1 MLQRYDK
8 HTYAAHVGTPLLNVI
23 FDVNILNNHFK

>member
-1 MLQRYDK
+1 MLERLDK
-8 HTYAAHVGTPLLNVI
+8 HTYAAHVSTPLLTSI

>member
-8 HTYAAHVGTPLLNVI
+8 HTYAAHVNTPLFTVI